1 MTISWPRRAAPCQT
15 TREVFFARAK
25 PEFQTTTTRAR
36 LAFWRGV
43 TTSRTFCLV
52 VPVNFCWFKPLA
64 GHAAA
69 PEFLVR
75 LFRCSAGESGFRSGV
90 AVALAAASVAA
101 ASVVAKDCWDAVFE
115 VFSALES
122 RPEISLCAPARAPGA
137 GAAEAVGAAEA
148 ADEAE
153 AASAPRAGRAVPFC
167 IVEDASPVDA
177 DDCGVAARPACASW
191 PATRLR

>member
-1 MTISWPRRAAPCQT
+1 MTISWPRRAVPCQT

-25 PEFQTTTTRAR
+25 PEVQITTTRAR

-43 TTSRTFCLV
+43 TASRTFCLV
-52 VPVNFCWFKPLA
+52 VPVNFSWFKPLA
-64 GHAAA
+64 DHAEA

-75 LFRCSAGESGFRSGV
+75 LFRCSTGESGFRSGV
-90 AVALAAASVAA
+90 AVALAVASVAA

-122 RPEISLCAPARAPGA
+122 RSEISLCAPARAPDTGA
-137 GAAEAVGAAEA
+137 VEA

-153 AASAPRAGRAVPFC
+153 GASAPRAARAVPFC